1 MPLYLLYHVIVYL
14 SSVFIYLSHFIG
26 VVRKMVQKQRT
37 TLNSVKTL
45 VLYIVVCGMEV
56 GGNTITP
63 TSRPPPPHS
72 TEYGR
77 HAVACSDRAQLSWYA
92 LRRTVRGD
100 TPTTQPLTESLSSCS
115 LSSTQPI
122 PRGGSIVAEYSPIAQ
137 ATKYLFSKTFS
148 PPHPLKV
155 SLE

>member
-1 MPLYLLYHVIVYL
+1 MKKAVEAVLLRLFSILFFGIAICRCAYSITLLFICQAYSFICHISFIVTKFVTNLVTEITAYLRCLRYFV
-14 SSVFIYLSHFIG
+14 
-26 VVRKMVQKQRT
+26 T
-37 TLNSVKTL
+37 CN
-45 VLYIVVCGMEV
+45 EV

-100 TPTTQPLTESLSSCS
+100 TPTTQPLTESLS
-115 LSSTQPI
+115 
-122 PRGGSIVAEYSPIAQ
+122 
-137 ATKYLFSKTFS
+137 
-148 PPHPLKV
+148 
-155 SLE
+155 